1 MANDINSVY
10 IQVIADTGEVQRNL
24 TKAEKAFLGL
34 NKTTKKTGG
43 LSKSIAR
50 DMTKMAAGIF
60 AVDRAMSAAASAARR
75 MVQDVSDFQRMSVE
89 LRVATGSAVQAEQ
102 AFEMLQATARKL
114 PTSLKDLTTGFVR
127 LKNMGLD
134 ASENSLIS
142 FSNTAAAMGKTLKQF
157 VEAVADA
164 NTREFERL
172 KEFGILAR
180 NQGDKIRFVF
190 RGITTEVD
198 NSSRDI
204 VKFLTDIGNTE
215 FAGAATEQID
225 TLAARFTKLQDAI
238 FNLNIAFGEG
248 AAGTLGDFLKF
259 LTEKADATVLNKS
272 IDDLNDKMREGAIE
286 ANAFQKVMMR
296 VLDPTGRG
304 FEGAVKG
311 ADDLREVF
319 TDLTSKEFVAADKLI
334 KEQAE
339 KVWKLAEAGKANW
352 KIEREKLGVM
362 VAGLAAA
369 KAQLANDEKRAA
381 RGDLIQRAR
390 QRHARINIQQAILEE
405 AAAERL
411 FEKSVKQADTDGN
424 ILKLKELKAEAE
436 KKAAEIGERVAAAKK
451 SEELSESQLTVLSRQ
466 HGQAL
471 DTVDGIQASIAGATK
486 EEADRRREILSTL
499 KEDRNARMSSLR
511 EQMASAM
518 EVGNAA
524 DYNAERERQ
533 RQLATKLATS
543 EGVELTEALTEAYN
557 NAAYEVEVLKSTIK
571 DGSLGADDLKAANDS
586 LDEYTAEMVRTQ
598 AAIDGVAEKT
608 KEAGNEMKEMFDDV
622 REGIADAVVEGE
634 NFKGVL
640 ASVLKQIAKTNLLKA
655 IGGFGSDGKAGS
667 GILGLASGLFRA
679 KGGPVTANRSYVVG
693 ERGPEL
699 FTPSGSGSITP
710 NNRMGGGR
718 SGEVNVTNNFS
729 ISGGVDQQTQQM
741 IAQSVSTSVQL
752 AVAKVED
759 NKRRRIS

>member
-89 LRVATGSAVQAEQ
+89 LKVATGSAIQAEA
-102 AFEMLQATARKL
+102 AFSMLQETAKKL

-134 ASENSLIS
+134 ASESSLIS
-142 FSNTAAAMGKTLKQF
+142 FSNTAAAMGKSLKQF

-180 NQGDKIRFVF
+180 NEGDKIRFVF
-190 RGITTEVD
+190 RGVTTEVN
-198 NSSRDI
+198 NSSKDI
-204 VKFLTDIGNTE
+204 VKFLTDIGQTE

-225 TLAARFTKLQDAI
+225 TLESRFTKLSDAI

-248 AAGTLGDFLKF
+248 AAGALGDLLLY
-259 LTEKADATVLNKS
+259 LTEKATSAAANKGLSDLQDKLKKTQRDADGGNFLGMFGRTTEEVALRGNELRTVFKNLTAKEFPAA
-272 IDDLNDKMREGAIE
+272 IQLLREQKE
-286 ANAFQKVMMR
+286 KVMR
-296 VLDPTGRG
+296 
-304 FEGAVKG
+304 
-311 ADDLREVF
+311 
-319 TDLTSKEFVAADKLI
+319 
-334 KEQAE
+334 
-339 KVWKLAEAGKANW
+339 
-352 KIEREKLGVM
+352 
-362 VAGLAAA
+362 
-369 KAQLANDEKRAA
+369 
-381 RGDLIQRAR
+381 
-390 QRHARINIQQAILEE
+390 LEE
-405 AAAERL
+405 AGGAVYRGERRRLANMHRGFKVAEARLKQQRVYAKEVEKENAAIAHGDRIEQQRAINKAAADE
-411 FEKSVKQADTDGN
+411 FAFNQALEQAKAEGDVA
-424 ILKLKELKAEAE
+424 ELKRLQAEVAKQQVPIQKNLALSNEDQAFSASELKGFNRDNYRLEALRKSIGREIVKIAEDETAARQEQLDIRQAEANLRADE
-436 KKAAEIGERVAAAKK
+436 NRK
-451 SEELSESQLTVLSRQ
+451 QF
-466 HGQAL
+466 QAL
-471 DTVDGIQASIAGATK
+471 MALGDIQK
-486 EEADRRREILSTL
+486 YNADRE
-499 KEDRNARMSSLR
+499 KERAL
-511 EQMASAM
+511 AS
-518 EVGNAA
+518 
-524 DYNAERERQ
+524 
-533 RQLATKLATS
+533 KIATS
-543 EGVELTEALTEAYN
+543 EGVSLSEALEEKY
-557 NAAYEVEVLKSTIK
+557 K
-571 DGSLGADDLKAANDS
+571 DIN
-586 LDEYTAEMVRTQ
+586 
-598 AAIDGVAEKT
+598 AAIDEQRQKLKAGGLLAEEIVGANDALDALQQELDAT
-608 KEAGNEMKEMFDDV
+608 KKALDGITDDSGDAAKEMQQLFDDV

-634 NFKGVL
+634 NLRGVL
-640 ASVLKQIAKTNLLKA
+640 VSVLKQIAKTNLLSA
-655 IGGFGSDGKAGS
+655 IGGFGQGGEAGS
-667 GILGLASGLFRA
+667 GLLGLASGFFKA
-679 KGGPVTANRSYVVG
+679 KGGPVTANRSYIVG